1 MKYIFTKLSI
11 LGIIVYVLL
20 ALNNVVKP
28 LTMEISFGLF
38 VSVIFIGSLE
48 DAK

>member
-1 MKYIFTKLSI
+1 MKYLFTKLFV

-28 LTMEISFGLF
+28 LTTEIGFGL
-38 VSVIFIGSLE
+38 VCAVIFIGLIE
-48 DAK
+48 DNK